1 MSLIDIVFPFP
12 FFFLSFGLGQA
23 LFYFSL
29 ILSSHL
35 LLSSPLFIFSPS
47 SYWAWLS
54 LSLSLSLSIFFF
66 FFRLFLRLVG
76 LISPALLISP
86 SSF

>member
-54 LSLSLSLSIFFF
+54 LSLSLFFFF

-76 LISPALLISP
+76 LIYPALLISP

>member
-54 LSLSLSLSIFFF
+54 LSLSLSLSLFFSSSF
-66 FFRLFLRLVG
+66 ASSCAWLGLFLL
-76 LISPALLISP
+76 PY
-86 SSF
+86 

>member
-35 LLSSPLFIFSPS
+35 LLSFSSLYFLPFFLLGL
-47 SYWAWLS
+47 AEPLS
-54 LSLSLSLSIFFF
+54 LSLSLSLFF
-66 FFRLFLRLVG
+66 
-76 LISPALLISP
+76 S
-86 SSF
+86 SSFASSCAWLGLFILPY